1 MVIGLCGYKGSGKSV
16 VAKYLEENHG
26 FKRVNFK
33 DGLVAEMRERF
44 PTLLK
49 EIAYSASMLQ
59 QYETGI
65 GESLTVDDMF
75 ELKPP
80 LMRTLMQ
87 EYGTEVR
94 RADKDSYWVDKWLE
108 KVKEVGGN
116 IVTDDVRFFNEL
128 SAITE
133 QEGVLIRVK
142 RDDIITG
149 GTHASETE
157 QEKFVEDF
165 TIDAIKGDHSGVYK
179 QVEQIINTLK
189 NK

>member
-1 MVIGLCGYKGSGKSV
+1 MIIGLCGYKGSGKSV

-33 DGLVAEMRERF
+33 DGLVAEMKEKF
-44 PTLLK
+44 PTLLQSISDNYVSRGY
-49 EIAYSASMLQ
+49 EDCYSV
-59 QYETGI
+59 E
-65 GESLTVDDMF
+65 
-75 ELKPP
+75 ELFYSKPP
-80 LMRTLMQ
+80 IMRALMQ

-94 RADKDSYWVDKWLE
+94 RADNDSYWVDKWLE

-128 SAITE
+128 YAITE

-142 RDDIITG
+142 RDDITTG

>member
-1 MVIGLCGYKGSGKSV
+1 MIIGLCGYKGSGKSV

-33 DGLVAEMRERF
+33 DGLVAEMKERL
-44 PTLLK
+44 PDVLNELCK
-49 EIAYSASMLQ
+49 VERCVD
-59 QYETGI
+59 
-65 GESLTVDDMF
+65 TVDNSERQFTVDELF
-75 ELKPP
+75 EVKPST
-80 LMRTLMQ
+80 MRALMQ
-87 EYGTEVR
+87 NYGTEVR
-94 RADKDSYWVDKWLE
+94 RKDKDSYWVDKWLE

-128 SAITE
+128 TAVTD

-142 RDDIITG
+142 RDDITTG

-157 QEKFVEDF
+157 QESFVEHF
-165 TIDAIKGDHSGVYK
+165 TIDAVKGDHSGVYK

>member
-1 MVIGLCGYKGSGKSV
+1 MIVGLCGFKGSGKSV

-33 DGLVAEMRERF
+33 DGLVAEMKERL
-44 PTLLK
+44 PDTLAAIS
-49 EIAYSASMLQ
+49 ENQ
-59 QYETGI
+59 DGQ
-65 GESLTVDDMF
+65 SLDIEQLF

-80 LMRTLMQ
+80 IMRALMQ
-87 EYGTEVR
+87 NYGTEVR
-94 RADKDSYWVDKWLE
+94 RKDKDSYWVDKWLE

-128 SAITE
+128 TAVTVKD
-133 QEGVLIRVK
+133 GVLIRVK
-142 RDDIITG
+142 RDDITTG

-157 QEKFVEDF
+157 QESFVEHF
-165 TIDAIKGDHSGVYK
+165 TIDAVKGDHSGVYK